1 MSRSFRNQFIASLN
15 SGRRKSSEWSSA
27 AGRGGKLPPPLVLRM
42 WLLWL
47 LCLEIER
54 SGLMWK
60 ILMSLFQKLDFTN
73 IKHTHPPEFMVAGLR
88 PPKSLLRWGL
98 NFPDEFNFL
107 TDCLCEYP
115 PPKEELLQKL
125 LEESVSSSDIDASCN
140 ACLWRYNLFYCRLI
154 TADLINLSDLS
165 VPIPGICMDYSLHRS
180 SL

>member
-115 PPKEELLQKL
+115 PPPKKSFFRSSWRNLCLQVTL
-125 LEESVSSSDIDASCN
+125 MLHVMLVSEDII
-140 ACLWRYNLFYCRLI
+140 YF
-154 TADLINLSDLS
+154 TADW
-165 VPIPGICMDYSLHRS
+165 
-180 SL
+180 